1 MSTLTRFQVPALMA
15 SLILVLIVGTHAP
28 LGVCGEP
35 GPQSPGPS
43 AGADLASFAG
53 KAEIEVGNGSGDLR
67 GADGRAIQAAV
78 DYVAALGGGTVR
90 IAPGRYL
97 LRNAVILRDNVRI
110 IGAGDQTVLALDS
123 GTTSPLALDGDCNQ
137 REITLQNPEGFQ
149 VGDGVA
155 VRDDHYSGGF
165 EVTTATLTARID
177 ENTFAISRPLYLD
190 YLVRRNATA
199 ARVSPAVGGW
209 NVKNAAVEAI
219 TVEGNASNTPE
230 LNGCRGGG
238 IYLFECEHVTIR
250 GCTVRD
256 YHGDG
261 ISFQVSQYVRVENCT
276 AENNTGIGIHPGS
289 GSQHP
294 VVADSRCRGNG
305 SDGLFVC
312 WRVQHGLFANNRIDQ
327 NRRAGI
333 SIGHKDCDNRF
344 VGNTIVSNSGVG
356 VLFRNESEAMGAHR
370 NVFEKNRILDNALN
384 EKGRPAAVLIL
395 GPHHDLVF
403 RDNEIG
409 RSTSDAPGQA
419 GIIASE
425 QAAGLIADE
434 NQFINVSR
442 PVDRI
447 D

>member
-1 MSTLTRFQVPALMA
+1 MAGGPESPVRNSGPA
-15 SLILVLIVGTHAP
+15 
-28 LGVCGEP
+28 
-35 GPQSPGPS
+35 
-43 AGADLASFAG
+43 AGADLASFSG
-53 KAEIEVGNGSGDLR
+53 KPEIEVGAERGDLR
-67 GADGRAIQAAV
+67 GDDHRALQAAV

-97 LRNAVILRDNVRI
+97 LRNAVVLRDDVRI
-110 IGAGDQTVLALDS
+110 VGSGDETVLALAD
-123 GTTSPLALDGDCNQ
+123 GATSPLALDGDCNQ
-137 REITLQNPEGFQ
+137 RAITLQNPEGFQ

-155 VRDDHYSGGF
+155 VWDDQYSGGF

-177 ENTFAISRPLYLD
+177 EDTFAISRPLYLD
-190 YLVRRNATA
+190 YLVRRKATA
-199 ARVSPAVGGW
+199 ARVCPGVGGW

-219 TVEGNASNTPE
+219 AVEGNAGSTPE

-250 GCTVRD
+250 DCTVRD

-261 ISFQVSQYVRVENCT
+261 ISFQVSQYVHVENCT

-294 VVADSRCRGNG
+294 VVADCVCRGNG

-312 WRVQHGLFANNRIDQ
+312 WRVQHGLFANNTIEQ

-344 VGNTIVSNSGVG
+344 VGNTVVRNSSVG

-370 NVFEKNRILDNALN
+370 NVFQKNRILDNALN
-384 EKGRPAAVLIL
+384 EQSRRAAVLIL

-409 RSTSDAPGQA
+409 RSAPGAADQA
-419 GIIASE
+419 GIVASD
-425 QAAGLIADE
+425 QANGLVADE
-434 NQFINVSR
+434 NDFINVSQDVER
-442 PVDRI
+442 SGKGAN
-447 D
+447 

>member
-1 MSTLTRFQVPALMA
+1 M
-15 SLILVLIVGTHAP
+15 
-28 LGVCGEP
+28 
-35 GPQSPGPS
+35 
-43 AGADLASFAG
+43 
-53 KAEIEVGNGSGDLR
+53 
-67 GADGRAIQAAV
+67 

-97 LRNAVILRDNVRI
+97 LRNAVMLRDNVRI
-110 IGAGDQTVLALDS
+110 VGSGEETVLVLAD
-123 GTTSPLALDGDCNQ
+123 GATSPLALDGDCNQ
-137 REITLQNPEGFQ
+137 REITLQNPAGFQ

-155 VRDDHYSGGF
+155 VWDDRYAGGF

-190 YLVRRNATA
+190 YLVNRNATA
-199 ARVSPAVGGW
+199 ARVCPAIGGW

-219 TVEGNASNTPE
+219 TVEGNARNTPE

-250 GCTVRD
+250 NCTVRD

-261 ISFQVSQYVRVENCT
+261 ISFQVSQHVRVENCT

-294 VVADSRCRGNG
+294 VVAGCRCRGNG

-312 WRVQHGLFANNRIDQ
+312 WRVQHGVFADNHIEQ

-344 VGNTIVSNSGVG
+344 VGNTVVRNSGAG

-370 NVFEKNRILDNALN
+370 NVFERNRILDNSLN
-384 EKGRPAAVLIL
+384 DKGRRAAVLIL

-403 RDNEIG
+403 RNNQIG
-409 RSTSDAPGQA
+409 RSTPDAPEQPGIVASDQA
-419 GIIASE
+419 L
-425 QAAGLIADE
+425 GLVADDNE
-434 NQFINVSR
+434 FLNVS
-442 PVDRI
+442 PPI
-447 D
+447 DGGGAVNR